1 MVTKIQCGGR
11 GRDLSVVVKT
21 GIWREDWESE
31 TYPKYV
37 SRYGLPP
44 ARPAYL
50 EPITAIVDSEGG
62 NLIGCSGEY
71 GGECVRN
78 NEPPAKLRHAPCP
91 FVR

>member
-11 GRDLSVVVKT
+11 ERNLAVVESHSFLDCRSWKEIYDDYVQDKGPLPSKPANLS
-21 GIWREDWESE
+21 
-31 TYPKYV
+31 
-37 SRYGLPP
+37 
-44 ARPAYL
+44 
-50 EPITAIVDSEGG
+50 PITVVLDDSGS
-62 NLIGCSGEY
+62 LIGCSGEY